1 MGRPAIRRRSRAF
14 LQSAPARRS
23 RRDAPGVGRARL
35 QCESRGGGYVRRVRS
50 LAVCTSSTPVCG
62 PLTHRLLR
70 LPLKMKAVGPNTA
83 TMNEVATLP
92 GWRHARWGLGALGV
106 LLAACALH
114 ALAKFD
120 AGPLSWLLE
129 KWGYNVVLV
138 GSGVACLMRGITIR
152 AERAAWLTMGVA
164 VVGWAIGNVWY
175 TAVLWDMDPIPIP
188 SLSDVLWLV
197 YYPVVYVAVAMLLR
211 ARIARFHAS
220 LWVDGALAALAVVA
234 LSAAVVFQSVL
245 ASTGGER
252 LEVATNLA
260 YPLGD
265 LILLGMV
272 TGGVALT
279 GWKPGRTWGALA
291 LSFIVFGVSDGIY
304 LWGNATGS
312 WQAGSVFEAGWPAAT
327 LLLAW
332 AAWMPPRHV
341 RPRPL
346 DGRRM
351 LVVPTM
357 FALLGLTLLIS
368 DHFERLNLLAVALA
382 WASVLA
388 VIGRFGLTFFANLT
402 MLADTREESL
412 TDALTGLGN
421 RRRLMR
427 DLEIVLHPDGGRP
440 SALVLFDLNGF
451 KGYNDVFGH
460 PAGDALLAR
469 LGARLGAAMGAD
481 ARAYRMGGDEFCVLA
496 PLEEGNP
503 LATVERGRRALA
515 EVGDGFEI
523 SAADG
528 CVLVPDEAADA
539 GAALG
544 IADRR
549 MYAEKATARRS
560 ADEQSRDVL
569 LKALEE
575 HHPDLGAHV
584 HDVGLLAAAV
594 ASELGLDARALQHVR
609 HAAELHDIG
618 KVAVPSSILDKPGKL
633 DAQEWEFIARH
644 TIIGER
650 ILGAAEGL
658 RPVATLVRASHE
670 RFDGTGYPDGLRG
683 DEVPLGA
690 RIVSV
695 CDAYDAMTSD
705 RPYQRPPPPEA
716 AIAEL
721 RRCAGTQF
729 DPTVA
734 AAFCRVS
741 AMQTADAA
749 E

>member
-1 MGRPAIRRRSRAF
+1 MN
-14 LQSAPARRS
+14 
-23 RRDAPGVGRARL
+23 DA
-35 QCESRGGGYVRRVRS
+35 
-50 LAVCTSSTPVCG
+50 
-62 PLTHRLLR
+62 
-70 LPLKMKAVGPNTA
+70 
-83 TMNEVATLP
+83 ATLP
-92 GWRHARWGLGALGV
+92 GWDRVRWALGAIGV
-106 LLAACALH
+106 LLAACAFH
-114 ALAKFD
+114 ALVKFD
-120 AGPLSWLLE
+120 AGPLAWLLD

-138 GSGVACLMRGITIR
+138 GSGLACLARGVKIR
-152 AERAAWLTMGVA
+152 AERTAWLTMGVA
-164 VVGWAIGNVWY
+164 VVGWALGNVYY

-188 SLSDVLWLV
+188 SVSDVLWLV

-220 LWVDGALAALAVVA
+220 LWVDGALAALAVAA
-234 LSAAVVFQSVL
+234 LSAAVVFQSVQQ
-245 ASTGGER
+245 STGGEPV
-252 LEVATNLA
+252 EVATNLA

-332 AAWMPPRHV
+332 AAWMPPRLV

-346 DGRRM
+346 EGRRM
-351 LVVPTM
+351 LVVPTL
-357 FALLGLTLLIS
+357 FALLGLVLLIS
-368 DHFERLNLLAVALA
+368 DHFNRLNLLAVALA
-382 WASVLA
+382 WASLLA
-388 VIGRFGLTFFANLT
+388 VIGRFGMTFFANLT

-421 RRRLMR
+421 RRRLIR
-427 DLEIVLHPDGGRP
+427 DLEDVLHPMGGTP

-469 LGARLGAAMGAD
+469 LGARLGAAVGPD

-496 PLEEGNP
+496 PIDAGNP
-503 LATVERGRRALA
+503 LATLDRGRLALG
-515 EVGDGFEI
+515 ELGDGFEI
-523 SAADG
+523 SAAHG
-528 CVLVPDEAADA
+528 CVLVPEEADDA
-539 GAALG
+539 GSALG

-575 HHPDLGAHV
+575 HHPDLGEHV
-584 HDVGLLAAAV
+584 QDVGLLAAAV
-594 ASELGLDARALQHVR
+594 SEELGLGGQQLQHVR

-633 DAQEWEFIARH
+633 DADEWRFIARH

-650 ILGAAEGL
+650 ILGAAIAL

-670 RFDGTGYPDGLRG
+670 HFDGNGYPDGLRG
-683 DEVPLGA
+683 HEIPLGA

-705 RPYQRPPPPEA
+705 RPYQRSLGRAE

-729 DPTVA
+729 DPAVVD
-734 AAFCRVS
+734 AFCRVN
-741 AMQTADAA
+741 ARQTADAA

>member
-1 MGRPAIRRRSRAF
+1 MN
-14 LQSAPARRS
+14 
-23 RRDAPGVGRARL
+23 DAAH
-35 QCESRGGGYVRRVRS
+35 Q
-50 LAVCTSSTPVCG
+50 
-62 PLTHRLLR
+62 
-70 LPLKMKAVGPNTA
+70 
-83 TMNEVATLP
+83 LP
-92 GWRHARWGLGALGV
+92 GWRGVRWALAALGL
-106 LLAACALH
+106 LLAACAVH
-114 ALAKFD
+114 ALAGFE
-120 AGPLSWLLE
+120 AGPLAWLLE

-138 GSGVACLMRGITIR
+138 GSGAACLVRGIR
-152 AERAAWLTMGVA
+152 VRRERAAWLTMGAGVI
-164 VVGWAIGNVWY
+164 GWAVGNVWY

-220 LWVDGALAALAVVA
+220 LWVDGALAALTVAA

-245 ASTGGER
+245 DTTGGR
-252 LEVATNLA
+252 PVEVATNLA

-265 LILLGMV
+265 LVLLGMV

-291 LSFIVFGVSDGIY
+291 MSFVIFGVSDGIY
-304 LWGNATGS
+304 LWGNATGT
-312 WQAGSVFEAGWPAAT
+312 WQAGSVFEAGWPVAT

-346 DGRRM
+346 EGRRM
-351 LVVPTM
+351 LVVPTL

-368 DHFERLNLLAVALA
+368 DHFSRLNLLAVALA

-388 VIGRFGLTFFANLT
+388 VIGRFGMTFFANLT
-402 MLADTREESL
+402 MLADTREEAL

-421 RRRLMR
+421 RRKLMR
-427 DLEIVLHPDGGRP
+427 DLEDVLHAGDGHP
-440 SALVLFDLNGF
+440 AALVLYDLNGF

-469 LGARLGAAMGAD
+469 LGARLGEAVAPHAH
-481 ARAYRMGGDEFCVLA
+481 AYRMGGDEFCVLA
-496 PLEEGNP
+496 SIDAGNP
-503 LATVERGRRALA
+503 LALLDRGRRALGEA
-515 EVGDGFEI
+515 GDGFEI
-523 SAADG
+523 SAAHG
-528 CVLVPDEAADA
+528 CVLVPEEADDA
-539 GAALG
+539 GTALG

-549 MYAEKATARRS
+549 MYAEKAGARRS

-575 HHPDLGAHV
+575 HHPDLGDHV
-584 HDVGLLAAAV
+584 HDVGLLAEAV
-594 ASELGLDARALQHVR
+594 AGELGLAGRELHHVR
-609 HAAELHDIG
+609 QAAELHDIG
-618 KVAVPSSILDKPGKL
+618 KVAIPSAILDKPGKL
-633 DAQEWEFIARH
+633 DADEWRFIARH

-650 ILGAAEGL
+650 ILGAAIAL
-658 RPVATLVRASHE
+658 RPVAAIVRSSHE
-670 RFDGTGYPDGLRG
+670 HYDGNGYPDGLRG
-683 DEVPLGA
+683 LEIPLGA
-690 RIVSV
+690 RIVLV

-705 RPYQRPPPPEA
+705 RPYQAALSHEEA
-716 AIAEL
+716 LAEL
-721 RRCAGTQF
+721 RRWAGTQF
-729 DPTVA
+729 DPDVV

-741 AMQTADAA
+741 ERRTADAA

>member
-1 MGRPAIRRRSRAF
+1 
-14 LQSAPARRS
+14 
-23 RRDAPGVGRARL
+23 
-35 QCESRGGGYVRRVRS
+35 
-50 LAVCTSSTPVCG
+50 
-62 PLTHRLLR
+62 
-70 LPLKMKAVGPNTA
+70 
-83 TMNEVATLP
+83 MNEAATLP
-92 GWRHARWGLGALGV
+92 GWHRVRWVLVAIAL
-106 LLAACALH
+106 LLAACAVD
-114 ALAKFD
+114 ALVKFD

-138 GSGVACLMRGITIR
+138 SSGLLCLARGVTVR
-152 AERAAWLTMGVA
+152 AERMAWLTMGVG
-164 VVGWAIGNVWY
+164 VVGWAVGNVYY
-175 TAVLWDMDPIPIP
+175 TAVLWDMDPIPTP
-188 SLSDVLWLV
+188 SVSDVLWIV
-197 YYPVVYVAVAMLLR
+197 YYPLVYVAVAMLLR

-220 LWVDGALAALAVVA
+220 LWVDGALAALSVAA

-245 ASTGGER
+245 QSTGGEPV
-252 LEVATNLA
+252 EVATNLA

-291 LSFIVFGVSDGIY
+291 LSFILFGVSDGIY

-312 WQAGSVFEAGWPAAT
+312 WQAGSVFEAGWPLAT
-327 LLLAW
+327 VLLAW

-351 LVVPTM
+351 LVVPTL

-368 DHFERLNLLAVALA
+368 DHFSRLNLLAVALA

-388 VIGRFGLTFFANLT
+388 VIGRFGMTFFANLT

-427 DLEIVLHPDGGRP
+427 DLDEVLHPDGGTP
-440 SALVLFDLNGF
+440 SALVLYDLNGF

-469 LGARLGAAMGAD
+469 LGARLGAAVGPV

-496 PLEEGNP
+496 PIDEGNP
-503 LATVERGRRALA
+503 LATLDSGRRALG
-515 EVGDGFEI
+515 EIGDGFEI
-523 SAADG
+523 SAAHG
-528 CVLVPDEAADA
+528 CVLVPEEGVDA
-539 GAALG
+539 GTALG

-575 HHPDLGAHV
+575 HHPDLGEHV
-584 HDVGLLAAAV
+584 QDVGLLAAAV
-594 ASELGLDARALQHVR
+594 AQELGLGGQQLQHVR

-618 KVAVPSSILDKPGKL
+618 KVAVPRSILDKPGTL
-633 DAQEWEFIARH
+633 DADEWQFIARH
-644 TIIGER
+644 TLIGER
-650 ILGAAEGL
+650 ILGAAIAL

-670 RFDGTGYPDGLRG
+670 HYDGSGYPDGLRG
-683 DEVPLGA
+683 HEIPLGA
-690 RIVSV
+690 RIVLV
-695 CDAYDAMTSD
+695 CDAFAAMTSD
-705 RPYQRPPPPEA
+705 RPYQRA
-716 AIAEL
+716 LDHDDALAEL

-729 DPTVA
+729 DPVVVDA
-734 AAFCRVS
+734 LCRVS
-741 AMQTADAA
+741 QRQTADAA

>member
-1 MGRPAIRRRSRAF
+1 MN
-14 LQSAPARRS
+14 
-23 RRDAPGVGRARL
+23 DA
-35 QCESRGGGYVRRVRS
+35 
-50 LAVCTSSTPVCG
+50 
-62 PLTHRLLR
+62 
-70 LPLKMKAVGPNTA
+70 
-83 TMNEVATLP
+83 ATLP
-92 GWRHARWGLGALGV
+92 GWDRVRWALGAIGV
-106 LLAACALH
+106 LLAACAIH
-114 ALAKFD
+114 AVLKFD

-138 GSGVACLMRGITIR
+138 GSGLACLARGVTIR
-152 AERAAWLTMGVA
+152 AERTAWLTIGVA
-164 VVGWAIGNVWY
+164 VVGWALGNVYY
-175 TAVLWDMDPIPIP
+175 TAVLWNMDPIPIP
-188 SLSDVLWLV
+188 SVSDVLWLV
-197 YYPVVYVAVAMLLR
+197 YYPVTYVAVAMLLR

-220 LWVDGALAALAVVA
+220 LWVDGALAALAVAA
-234 LSAAVVFQSVL
+234 LSAAVVFQSVQH
-245 ASTGGER
+245 STGGEP

-291 LSFIVFGVSDGIY
+291 LSFILFGVSDGIY

-332 AAWMPPRHV
+332 AAWMPPRRV

-346 DGRRM
+346 EGRRM
-351 LVVPTM
+351 LVVPTL

-368 DHFERLNLLAVALA
+368 DHFHRLNLLAVALA
-382 WASVLA
+382 WASLLA
-388 VIGRFGLTFFANLT
+388 VIGRFGMTFFANLT

-421 RRRLMR
+421 RRRLIR
-427 DLEIVLHPDGGRP
+427 DLEDVLHPDGGTP

-469 LGARLGAAMGAD
+469 LGARLGAAVGPD

-496 PLEEGNP
+496 PIDEGNP
-503 LATVERGRRALA
+503 LATLDRGRRALG
-515 EVGDGFEI
+515 ELGDGFEI
-523 SAADG
+523 SAAHG
-528 CVLVPDEAADA
+528 CVLVPEEANDA
-539 GAALG
+539 GTALG

-575 HHPDLGAHV
+575 HHPDLGEHV
-584 HDVGLLAAAV
+584 QDVGLLAAAV
-594 ASELGLDARALQHVR
+594 AEELGLGGQQLQHVR

-618 KVAVPSSILDKPGKL
+618 KVAVPRAILDKPDKL
-633 DAQEWEFIARH
+633 DAEEWSFIARH

-650 ILGAAEGL
+650 ILGAAIAL
-658 RPVATLVRASHE
+658 RPVAALVRASHE
-670 RFDGTGYPDGLRG
+670 HYDGNGYPDGLRG
-683 DEVPLGA
+683 HEIPLGA

-705 RPYQRPPPPEA
+705 RPYQRSLGHDEA
-716 AIAEL
+716 LAEL

-729 DPTVA
+729 DPDVVD
-734 AAFCRVS
+734 AFCRVS
-741 AMQTADAA
+741 ARETADAA

>member
-1 MGRPAIRRRSRAF
+1 MS
-14 LQSAPARRS
+14 
-23 RRDAPGVGRARL
+23 D
-35 QCESRGGGYVRRVRS
+35 
-50 LAVCTSSTPVCG
+50 
-62 PLTHRLLR
+62 
-70 LPLKMKAVGPNTA
+70 
-83 TMNEVATLP
+83 VASLP
-92 GWRHARWGLGALGV
+92 GWREIRWAFAALGV
-106 LLAACALH
+106 LLAACAIH
-114 ALAKFD
+114 ALAGFD

-138 GSGVACLMRGITIR
+138 GSGVACVARGVTVR
-152 AERAAWLTMGVA
+152 AERAAWLTMGA
-164 VVGWAIGNVWY
+164 GVVGWALGNVYY

-188 SLSDVLWLV
+188 SLSDVLWIA
-197 YYPVVYVAVAMLLR
+197 YYPIVYVAVAMLLR

-220 LWVDGALAALAVVA
+220 LWVDGALAALAVAA

-245 ASTGGER
+245 EGTGGEPI
-252 LEVATNLA
+252 EVATNLA

-265 LILLGMV
+265 LVLLGMV

-291 LSFIVFGVSDGIY
+291 LSFIIFGVSDGIY
-304 LWGNATGS
+304 LWGNATGT

-346 DGRRM
+346 DGRRT
-351 LVVPTM
+351 LVIPTL

-388 VIGRFGLTFFANLT
+388 VIGRFGMTFFANLT
-402 MLADTREESL
+402 MLASTREEAL

-421 RRRLMR
+421 RRKLMR
-427 DLEIVLHPDGGRP
+427 DLEEALHPGYLRP
-440 SALVLFDLNGF
+440 CALVLYDLNGF

-469 LGARLGAAMGAD
+469 LGARLGDAVGPE

-496 PLEEGNP
+496 PISVGNP
-503 LATVERGRRALA
+503 LALLDRGRRALG

-523 SAADG
+523 SAAHG
-528 CVLVPDEAADA
+528 CVLVPEEADDA

-549 MYAEKATARRS
+549 MYAEKAGARRS

-575 HHPDLGAHV
+575 HHPDLGDHV

-594 ASELGLDARALQHVR
+594 AQELGLDARQLHHVR
-609 HAAELHDIG
+609 QAAELHDIG
-618 KVAVPSSILDKPGKL
+618 KVAVPRAIFDKPGRL
-633 DAQEWEFIARH
+633 DPDEWQFIARH
-644 TIIGER
+644 TLIGER
-650 ILGAAEGL
+650 ILGAAPAL
-658 RPVATLVRASHE
+658 RPVARLVRSRHE
-670 RFDGTGYPDGLRG
+670 HYDGNGYPDGLRG
-683 DEVPLGA
+683 HEIALGA

-705 RPYQRPPPPEA
+705 RPYQRSLGHEA
-716 AIAEL
+716 ALAEL

-729 DPTVA
+729 DPDVVE
-734 AAFCRVS
+734 AFCRVS
-741 AMQTADAA
+741 ARQTADAA

>member
-1 MGRPAIRRRSRAF
+1 M
-14 LQSAPARRS
+14 
-23 RRDAPGVGRARL
+23 
-35 QCESRGGGYVRRVRS
+35 
-50 LAVCTSSTPVCG
+50 TP
-62 PLTHRLLR
+62 
-70 LPLKMKAVGPNTA
+70 
-83 TMNEVATLP
+83 VATLP
-92 GWRHARWGLGALGV
+92 GWRYVRWALCGMGV

-138 GSGVACLMRGITIR
+138 GSGVICLLRGATIR
-152 AERAAWLTMGVA
+152 TERTAWLTRVVG

-188 SLSDVLWLV
+188 SVSDVLWLV
-197 YYPVVYVAVAMLLR
+197 YYPIVYVAVAMLLR
-211 ARIARFHAS
+211 APIPRFPPS
-220 LWVDGALAALAVVA
+220 LWGDGGLAALAVAA

-245 ASTGGER
+245 ETTGGR
-252 LEVATNLA
+252 PLEVATNLA

-265 LILLGMV
+265 LVLLGMV
-272 TGGVALT
+272 PGGVALT

-291 LSFIVFGVSDGIY
+291 GSFIIFGVSDGIY

-327 LLLAW
+327 LLLAH
-332 AAWMPPRHV
+332 APWMSPRHV

-346 DGRRM
+346 EGRRM
-351 LVVPTM
+351 LVVPTL

-368 DHFERLNLLAVALA
+368 DHFDRLNLLAVALA

-388 VIGRFGLTFFANLT
+388 VIGRFGMTFFANLT

-427 DLEIVLHPDGGRP
+427 DLEEVLAPDGGRP
-440 SALVLFDLNGF
+440 SVLVLFDLNGF

-469 LGARLGAAMGAD
+469 LGARLGDAVRPNAA
-481 ARAYRMGGDEFCVLA
+481 AYRMGGDEFCVLA
-496 PLEEGNP
+496 PLEGCNP
-503 LATVERGRRALA
+503 LAVVEGGRVALG

-523 SAADG
+523 SAAYG
-528 CVLVPDEAADA
+528 SVLVPEEADDA

-569 LKALEE
+569 VKALEE

-584 HDVGLLAAAV
+584 QDVGTLAAAV
-594 ASELGLDARALQHVR
+594 AAELGLGGRELQHVR

-618 KVAVPSSILDKPGKL
+618 RAAVPSAILKKPGKL
-633 DAQEWEFIARH
+633 DADEWAFIARH
-644 TIIGER
+644 TLIGER
-650 ILGAAEGL
+650 ILGAAVAL

-670 RFDGTGYPDGLRG
+670 HYDGRGYPDGLRG
-683 DEVPLGA
+683 EEIPLGA

-705 RPYQRPPPPEA
+705 RPYQRALSPDE

-729 DPTVA
+729 DPAVVA
-734 AAFCRVS
+734 AL
-741 AMQTADAA
+741 
-749 E
+749 

>member
-1 MGRPAIRRRSRAF
+1 MCAESGPSRCGAAVPRFPVRLVPAATMVAPFGRLGAAAVRERRARQVVHGGARR
-14 LQSAPARRS
+14 LKTHGERPKTGPMTSAPT
-23 RRDAPGVGRARL
+23 L
-35 QCESRGGGYVRRVRS
+35 RGGERVR
-50 LAVCTSSTPVCG
+50 
-62 PLTHRLLR
+62 
-70 LPLKMKAVGPNTA
+70 
-83 TMNEVATLP
+83 
-92 GWRHARWGLGALGV
+92 WALGV
-106 LLAACALH
+106 LGLLLAACALH
-114 ALAKFD
+114 ALTGFD

-138 GSGVACLMRGITIR
+138 GSGVICLLRGATVR
-152 AERAAWLTMGVA
+152 AERAAWLTMGVG

-188 SLSDVLWLV
+188 SVSDVLWLV
-197 YYPVVYVAVAMLLR
+197 YYPIVYVAVAMLLR

-220 LWVDGALAALAVVA
+220 LWVDGALAALAVAA

-245 ASTGGER
+245 ETTGGR
-252 LEVATNLA
+252 PVEVATNLA

-265 LILLGMV
+265 LVLLGVV

-332 AAWMPPRHV
+332 AAGMPPRHV

-346 DGRRM
+346 EGRRM
-351 LVVPTM
+351 LVVPTL

-368 DHFERLNLLAVALA
+368 DHFDRLNLLAVALA

-388 VIGRFGLTFFANLT
+388 VIGRFGMTFFANLT

-421 RRRLMR
+421 RRRLMH
-427 DLEIVLHPDGGRP
+427 DLEDVLAPDSGRP
-440 SALVLFDLNGF
+440 SVLVLFDLNGF

-469 LGARLGAAMGAD
+469 LGGRLAAAIGPD

-496 PLEEGNP
+496 PVEQGNP
-503 LATVERGRRALA
+503 LATLDRGRRALG

-528 CVLVPDEAADA
+528 CVLVPEEADDA
-539 GAALG
+539 GTALG

-584 HDVGLLAAAV
+584 HDVGRLAAAV
-594 ASELGLDARALQHVR
+594 AEELGLDARALQHVR

-618 KVAVPSSILDKPGKL
+618 KLAVPTAILDKPAKL
-633 DAQEWEFIARH
+633 DPDEW
-644 TIIGER
+644 
-650 ILGAAEGL
+650 
-658 RPVATLVRASHE
+658 
-670 RFDGTGYPDGLRG
+670 RFF
-683 DEVPLGA
+683 A
-690 RIVSV
+690 
-695 CDAYDAMTSD
+695 
-705 RPYQRPPPPEA
+705 PPPPH
-716 AIAEL
+716 
-721 RRCAGTQF
+721 RRPNPRA
-729 DPTVA
+729 
-734 AAFCRVS
+734 R
-741 AMQTADAA
+741 
-749 E
+749 